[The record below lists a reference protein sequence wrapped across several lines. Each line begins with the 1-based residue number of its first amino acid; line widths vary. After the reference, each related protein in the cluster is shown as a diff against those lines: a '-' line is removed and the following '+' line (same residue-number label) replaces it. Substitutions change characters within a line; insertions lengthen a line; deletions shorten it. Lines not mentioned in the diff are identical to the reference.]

1 MDSYP
6 SRIWHTILEVKE
18 KCEKNLND
26 KKQYQMC
33 RKMFMVTCSLESWN
47 FLVTN
52 LVRSGALVIQFSHQ
66 NTRKRIHCDL
76 SLSSITDRQSF
87 ILLHL
92 DTCQSMDGAHK
103 IFGHTFGV
111 GIRNEPPSKG
121 ESLVRMKDSDAI
133 KFIDVASNL
142 YDNLPV
148 VWPDHCKI
156 FVPQQGVDFI
166 YDKTTRSLKIRVWYT
181 KFLGSNP
188 VIRTTLQLLV
198 VNNNLPQII
207 NEDINMWKQHVLPGI
222 SFAMHDGEKVLVV

>member
-1 MDSYP
+1 
-6 SRIWHTILEVKE
+6 
-18 KCEKNLND
+18 
-26 KKQYQMC
+26 
-33 RKMFMVTCSLESWN
+33 
-47 FLVTN
+47 
-52 LVRSGALVIQFSHQ
+52 
-66 NTRKRIHCDL
+66 
-76 SLSSITDRQSF
+76 
-87 ILLHL
+87 
-92 DTCQSMDGAHK
+92 
-103 IFGHTFGV
+103 
-111 GIRNEPPSKG
+111 
-121 ESLVRMKDSDAI
+121 MKDSDAI

-188 VIRTTLQLLV
+188 VIHTTLQLLV

-222 SFAMHDGEKVLVV
+222 SFAMHDGEKFLVVWLQDINNVICAAEYTGEEVVFSFEEAADLLRSFIG